1 MDFPGDPVVKT
12 LPSNAGDTGSI
23 TGQGPKVPHAS
34 RCSQKLKNIKKEELQ
49 QHVSVM
55 FCCLVA

>member
-23 TGQGPKVPHAS
+23 TGQGTKVPHAA
-34 RCSQKLKNIKKEELQ
+34 RCSQKGKQ
-49 QHVSVM
+49 
-55 FCCLVA
+55 